1 MAKKVVK
8 QTPVLED
15 GRLTLP
21 QGAVQ
26 VESENTVLEGQKEP
40 KVRFPGK
47 WIKATEEEVLAFQ
60 ESGELFGH
68 DPDAGEVLLV
78 SNLK

>member
-1 MAKKVVK
+1 MAKKIIK
-8 QTPVLED
+8 PTTKLDDSKPE
-15 GRLTLP
+15 LP
-21 QGAVQ
+21 QGASQ
-26 VESENTVLEGQKEP
+26 VESENTVLEGLKEP

-47 WIKATEEEVLAFQ
+47 WIKATDAEIKAYQ

-68 DPDAGEVLLV
+68 DPEAGEVLLV

>member
-1 MAKKVVK
+1 MARKIVK

-15 GRLTLP
+15 GKVQLME
-21 QGAVQ
+21 GASQ
-26 VESENTVLEGQKEP
+26 IESENTVLEGLKEP
-40 KVRFPGK
+40 KVRYPGK
-47 WIKATEEEVLAFQ
+47 WIKATEEEIHAYQ
-60 ESGELFGH
+60 QSGQLFGH